1 MLLYPLFSTSRV
13 QSELQNGMKDG
24 FDLMAKLC
32 ETDTELWAAVGY
44 TGLVNARN
52 QGKPVGACS
61 FTQLNWVGLVLIDK
75 RKQAMYFC
83 INVCHDALICKI
95 FTATVNQNYGLC

>member
-13 QSELQNGMKDG
+13 QSELQNDMKDG

-44 TGLVNARN
+44 TTQDWSMAGIRV
-52 QGKPVGACS
+52 ACGRLLLYPTPLGGS
-61 FTQLNWVGLVLIDK
+61 SLDW
-75 RKQAMYFC
+75 
-83 INVCHDALICKI
+83 
-95 FTATVNQNYGLC
+95 

>member
-1 MLLYPLFSTSRV
+1 MLLYPLFSTSQV

-32 ETDTELWAAVGY
+32 ETVTLNFELRW
-44 TGLVNARN
+44 
-52 QGKPVGACS
+52 S
-61 FTQLNWVGLVLIDK
+61 TQDWSMPGMRVSCGPLLLYPTLLGGSVLIDK

-83 INVCHDALICKI
+83 INVCHDAVICKI
-95 FTATVNQNYGLC
+95 FTATVNQNYGLR

>member
-32 ETDTELWAAVGY
+32 ETVTLNFELRWATEDWSMPGIRV
-44 TGLVNARN
+44 
-52 QGKPVGACS
+52 ACGCLLLYPTPLGGS
-61 FTQLNWVGLVLIDK
+61 SLD
-75 RKQAMYFC
+75 
-83 INVCHDALICKI
+83 
-95 FTATVNQNYGLC
+95 

>member
-32 ETDTELWAAVGY
+32 ETVTLNFELRWA
-44 TGLVNARN
+44 TVNARN
-52 QGKPVGACS
+52 QGSLWAPAPLPNSTG
-61 FTQLNWVGLVLIDK
+61 WV
-75 RKQAMYFC
+75 
-83 INVCHDALICKI
+83 
-95 FTATVNQNYGLC
+95 